1 MRPLESFVGQPI
13 RSLQTML
20 RVIETDA
27 GLELPVVPD
36 GIYGNQTQQSV
47 SRFQQ
52 ARGFP
57 VTGVADQA
65 TWDRIALEYPD
76 ALARI
81 GPAEPVRIL
90 LDPGAEFRLGDES
103 YYIYL
108 IQAMLFAL
116 GEIYESVT
124 APQINGV
131 FDQITADSVAS
142 FQLMSQLPQTGIVDK
157 VTWKHLALQ
166 YPMAVN
172 RVETDHR
179 EEKSEK

>member
-27 GLELPVVPD
+27 GLDLPVIPD
-36 GIYGNQTQQSV
+36 GIYGNQTQRAV

-52 ARGFP
+52 ERGLP
-57 VTGVADQA
+57 VTGVADQS
-65 TWDRIALEYPD
+65 TWERIVLEYPD
-76 ALARI
+76 ALARVS
-81 GPAEPVRIL
+81 PAEPIRIL

-108 IQAMLFAL
+108 MQAMLLAL

-124 APQINGV
+124 VPQVNGV
-131 FDQITADSVAS
+131 FDQVTADSVAS
-142 FQLMSQLPQTGIVDK
+142 FQMMSQLPQTGIMDK

-166 YPMAVN
+166 YPLAVN

-179 EEKSEK
+179 EDKSKV

>member
-1 MRPLESFVGQPI
+1 
-13 RSLQTML
+13 ML

-27 GLELPVVPD
+27 GLDLPVIPD
-36 GIYGNQTQQSV
+36 GIYGNQTQRAV

-52 ARGFP
+52 ERGLP
-57 VTGVADQA
+57 VTGVADQS
-65 TWDRIALEYPD
+65 TWERIVLEYPD
-76 ALARI
+76 ALARVS
-81 GPAEPVRIL
+81 PAEPIRIL

-108 IQAMLFAL
+108 MQAMLLAL

-124 APQINGV
+124 VPQVNGV
-131 FDQITADSVAS
+131 FDQVTADSVAS
-142 FQLMSQLPQTGIVDK
+142 FQMMSQLPQTGIMDK

-166 YPMAVN
+166 YPLAVN

-179 EEKSEK
+179 EDKSKV

>member
-1 MRPLESFVGQPI
+1 MRPVESFVGQPI

-27 GLELPVVPD
+27 GLDLPVIPD
-36 GIYGNQTQQSV
+36 GIYGNQTQRAV

-52 ARGFP
+52 ERGLP
-57 VTGVADQA
+57 VTGVADQS
-65 TWDRIALEYPD
+65 TWERIVLEYPD
-76 ALARI
+76 ALARVS
-81 GPAEPVRIL
+81 PAEPIRIL

-108 IQAMLFAL
+108 MQAMLLAL

-124 APQINGV
+124 VPQVNGV
-131 FDQITADSVAS
+131 FDQVTADSVAS
-142 FQLMSQLPQTGIVDK
+142 FQMMSQLPQTGIMDK

-166 YPMAVN
+166 YPLAVN

-179 EEKSEK
+179 EDKSKV

>member
-1 MRPLESFVGQPI
+1 MRPVESFVGQPI

-27 GLELPVVPD
+27 GLDLPVIPD
-36 GIYGNQTQQSV
+36 GIYGNQTPRAV

-52 ARGFP
+52 ERGLP
-57 VTGVADQA
+57 VTGVADQS
-65 TWDRIALEYPD
+65 TWERIVLEYPD
-76 ALARI
+76 ALARVS
-81 GPAEPVRIL
+81 PAEPIRIL

-108 IQAMLFAL
+108 MQAMLLAL

-124 APQINGV
+124 VPQVNGV
-131 FDQITADSVAS
+131 FDQVTADSVAS
-142 FQLMSQLPQTGIVDK
+142 FQMMSQLPQTGIMDK

-166 YPMAVN
+166 YPLAVN

-179 EEKSEK
+179 EDKSKV

>member
-27 GLELPVVPD
+27 GLDLPVIPD
-36 GIYGNQTQQSV
+36 GIYGNQTQRAV

-52 ARGFP
+52 ERGLP
-57 VTGVADQA
+57 VTGIADQS
-65 TWDRIALEYPD
+65 TWERIVLEYPD
-76 ALARI
+76 ALARVS
-81 GPAEPVRIL
+81 PAEPIRIL

-108 IQAMLFAL
+108 MQAMLLAL

-124 APQINGV
+124 VPQVNGI
-131 FDQITADSVAS
+131 FDQVTADSVAS
-142 FQLMSQLPQTGIVDK
+142 FQMMSQLPQTGIMDK

-166 YPMAVN
+166 YPLAVN

-179 EEKSEK
+179 EDKSKV

>member
-20 RVIETDA
+20 RVIETDTGA
-27 GLELPVVPD
+27 DLPVIPD
-36 GIYGNQTQQSV
+36 GIYGNQTQRSV

-52 ARGFP
+52 ERGLP

-65 TWDRIALEYPD
+65 TWERVVLEYPD
-76 ALARI
+76 ALARV
-81 GPAEPVRIL
+81 GPAEPIRIL

-108 IQAMLFAL
+108 MQAMLLAL

-124 APQINGV
+124 VPQVNGI
-131 FDQITADSVAS
+131 FDQVTAESVAS
-142 FQLMSQLPQTGIVDK
+142 FQMMSQLPQTGIMDK

-166 YPMAVN
+166 YPLAVN
-172 RVETDHR
+172 RLETDHR
-179 EEKSEK
+179 EEKGKF